1 VDISDQSA
9 VEQRFGFDPEV
20 VAGFALAL
28 GVGDQGR
35 DQLKDVFFRVD
46 IRERIVMERLF
57 EVDRVED
64 FDAVSIFQQC
74 VAALND
80 DAAFGEENVKV

>member
-1 VDISDQSA
+1 
-9 VEQRFGFDPEV
+9 
-20 VAGFALAL
+20 
-28 GVGDQGR
+28 
-35 DQLKDVFFRVD
+35 
-46 IRERIVMERLF
+46 MERLF

-64 FDAVSIFQQC
+64 FDAVAILQQC